1 MFGLRGSNNLKL
13 SKTKVGITFAQSINQ
28 SINQNNHSER
38 NSPAPRRNP
47 KTEKIV
53 NEALKRDFLAK
64 GGSDEKDD
72 YNYFHFNWMFW
83 CY

>member
-1 MFGLRGSNNLKL
+1 MLN
-13 SKTKVGITFAQSINQ
+13 QSINQ

-64 GGSDEKDD
+64 GGSDEKDNFSD
-72 YNYFHFNWMFW
+72 CFDSDDFLLIFLSDNT
-83 CY
+83 